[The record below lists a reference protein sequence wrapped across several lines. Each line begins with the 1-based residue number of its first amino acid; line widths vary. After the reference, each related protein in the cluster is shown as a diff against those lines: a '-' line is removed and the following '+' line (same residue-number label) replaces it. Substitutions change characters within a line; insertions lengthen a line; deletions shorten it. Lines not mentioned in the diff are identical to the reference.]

1 MDPPLKR
8 HVNTVDNLQRLHQLS
23 RTWNMIYEDLSDLQ
37 ERLDFLFSTATKLAN
52 AGSNTTATE
61 ELLTFLRERN
71 FLRRRWVSSFGERTK
86 LIIHFVFSIDSQTNN
101 QTNLEIAS
109 TTSVIAKE
117 TQKDN
122 SSMITSASLTTH
134 PPSSRILTLLT

>member
-23 RTWNMIYEDLSDLQ
+23 RTWNMIYEDLGDLE
-37 ERLDFLFSTATKLAN
+37 ERLDFLLSTAAKLTPVGLKTN
-52 AGSNTTATE
+52 STAE
-61 ELLTFLRERN
+61 SLTFIKERN
-71 FLRRRWVSSFGERTK
+71 HLRRRWVSSFGERTK

-109 TTSVIAKE
+109 TSSIIAKE
-117 TQKDN
+117 TQRDN
-122 SSMITSASLTTH
+122 SSMIT
-134 PPSSRILTLLT
+134 